1 MAKRI
6 NVKWTNRHSGES
18 GYVKSVKSKKGYFE
32 NTFNQDEAKKYLNE
46 TMANSDI
53 KLLNEIGEGKN
64 NDFVVVTE

>member
-1 MAKRI
+1 MSKRI

-18 GYVKSVKSKKGYFE
+18 GYVKSVKSKRGYFE